1 MSSNLIPDQD
11 FVKMASR
18 IPNTE
23 VVDAILKLGFL
34 DKNTMSFFVENIDYF
49 KHVES
54 LLAQLLIYARLGQEG
69 LDEGSIE
76 AAMKS
81 LNETIEHI
89 ESAES
94 ERGIVEETRSR
105 SRSCSVR
112 RRLLLVISV
121 IAMSWP
127 AKSTATYTIQRLLK
141 RGAKAHSRIMKST
154 RIRSYSTI
162 LLWSRK
168 P

>member
-105 SRSCSVR
+105 SRS
-112 RRLLLVISV
+112 
-121 IAMSWP
+121 
-127 AKSTATYTIQRLLK
+127 
-141 RGAKAHSRIMKST
+141 
-154 RIRSYSTI
+154 
-162 LLWSRK
+162 
-168 P
+168 